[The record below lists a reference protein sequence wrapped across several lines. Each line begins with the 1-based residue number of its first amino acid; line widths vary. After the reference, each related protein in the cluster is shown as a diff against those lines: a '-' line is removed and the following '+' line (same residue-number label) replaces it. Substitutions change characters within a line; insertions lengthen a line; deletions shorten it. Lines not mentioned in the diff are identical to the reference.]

1 MYVTKLQCSSAS
13 PCTYTCTSVAMKV
26 TMKLTMCEH
35 VYMYAHTCTLH
46 VVDHLAVM
54 VEVMTIT
61 KRGRGRKGTQERITA
76 ALVVVVREMEQER
89 ETEERVERRGESL
102 LQVNLCNMLHVHA
115 CTCLTG
121 S

>member
-1 MYVTKLQCSSAS
+1 M
-13 PCTYTCTSVAMKV
+13 
-26 TMKLTMCEH
+26 
-35 VYMYAHTCTLH
+35 YMYAHTLH
-46 VVDHLAVM
+46 IVDHLAVM

-61 KRGRGRKGTQERITA
+61 KRSRGRKGTQGRITA

-102 LQVNLCNMLHVHA
+102 PQVNLCDM